1 MAAFDAD
8 AREHAVGGHCI
19 VGDLVE
25 ASAHFRELAN
35 SHMSTGVQSWGVS
48 LLSLSETS
56 QCSCRFRA

>member
-25 ASAHFRELAN
+25 ASAHFREF
-35 SHMSTGVQSWGVS
+35 SYVDRR
-48 LLSLSETS
+48 SELG
-56 QCSCRFRA
+56 RVVAFAKRD